1 MTRQSYNYNSLRVST
16 CERCV
21 ICKGYWPGTRG
32 YVIYSPRGVPE
43 GVARGHATR
52 GIYHIS
58 PRDRSITCLF
68 IYFFF
73 RLVRIPNRNKD
84 LK

>member
-1 MTRQSYNYNSLRVST
+1 M
-16 CERCV
+16 
-21 ICKGYWPGTRG
+21 
-32 YVIYSPRGVPE
+32 IYSPRGVPE

-68 IYFFF
+68 S
-73 RLVRIPNRNKD
+73 RLVRILNRDKD